1 MPPPS
6 SPRLGVRGHLVALA
20 GFVCLAVAYSWPLPL
35 HLRDGLPGPVSGDT
49 GVYLWNLWVFRH
61 AIVSHGA
68 TPFFT
73 AEVFSLSPAL
83 PLALQNYTT
92 LADVVAFPLLPRLG
106 LVATFNVLL
115 IGSGVASAYAMFL
128 CARRLTG
135 DTAAGWVAG
144 LVFGFCPFMSARGME
159 HFSLVQAAP
168 LPLFVMCF
176 ERLQFRPT
184 TAAAAGTGVVLAC
197 AFLCDPYYAVYCL
210 LMALF
215 SIGNSAVLIRHS
227 DPACR
232 PRFRLLALDIALVCL
247 AGLIAGMAI
256 SGGGQ
261 FEIFSLRIG
270 LTRLYTPVLIFT
282 VLVVVRAWL
291 AVRHRVAWVWPS
303 AIPAGRTLAA
313 AALGAVVMLTPVLSA
328 LLGASAER
336 EWARPTVFWRSSP
349 PGLDLF
355 ALFVPNPLHPWFGRY
370 FAEGARLMPG
380 GFVENIA
387 SIPWTLTLVLLLA
400 STGAARALPRYWVV
414 FTVAAASLALG
425 PFVRIGGVMTY
436 VPTPWALL
444 RYLPVIGAARMPQR
458 MAAVMMLGLALLLA
472 FALRAIRERLAA
484 RSPGRRWRLDAVTA
498 LVAAGLVWEMLPAP
512 RVLYSPEVPAVNRLI
527 AADPRPIRVLNLPF
541 GLRDGM
547 SSHGNAS
554 ASAQYF
560 QTVHEK
566 QLLGGYVSRL
576 PRRSVSR
583 YRRLRVTRVLMAL
596 SEGRE
601 VPAWRAE
608 AAIEQARAQAA
619 VLNVGYVVVDT
630 RVTSAELLAFTSA
643 AFDLTFV
650 ASDGAYALYRTPLAS
665 PPP

>member
-1 MPPPS
+1 MPLAPVPPLS
-6 SPRLGVRGHLVALA
+6 VRAHLLALA
-20 GFVCLAVAYSWPLPL
+20 GFACVATAYAWPLPL
-35 HLRDGLPGPVSGDT
+35 HLSESLPGPVSGDT

-61 AIVSHGA
+61 AIVSHGS

-73 AEVFSLSPAL
+73 AEVFSLSPAV

-92 LADVVAFPLLPRLG
+92 LANVLAFPLLPHLG
-106 LVATFNVLL
+106 LVATFNLLL

-128 CARRLTG
+128 CARSLAG
-135 DTAAGWVAG
+135 DAAAAWVAA
-144 LVFGFCPFMSARGME
+144 LAFGFSPFMSARGME

-168 LPLFVMCF
+168 LPLFVMLF
-176 ERLQFRPT
+176 ERLQLRPT
-184 TAAAAGTGVVLAC
+184 TAGAAGSGAVLAC
-197 AFLCDPYYAVYCL
+197 AFLCDPYYGVYCL

-215 SIGNSAVLIRHS
+215 AVAHSAVLIRHS
-227 DPACR
+227 SLTCHPRSR
-232 PRFRLLALDIALVCL
+232 PLALDIVLVCL

-261 FEIFSLRIG
+261 VEIFSVRLG
-270 LTRLYTPVLIFT
+270 LTKLYTPVLVFT
-282 VLVVVRAWL
+282 VLAGVRVWL
-291 AVRHRVAWVWPS
+291 TLRRRVAWVWPS
-303 AIPAGRTLAA
+303 AVPTGRTLAT
-313 AALGAVVMLTPVLSA
+313 AALAGAVLLTPVLSA
-328 LLGASAER
+328 LVDASAER
-336 EWARPTVFWRSSP
+336 EWMRPTVFWRSSP

-370 FAEGARLMPG
+370 FVDGARLMSG

-400 STGAARALPRYWVV
+400 SAGAARTLPRYWMI
-414 FTVAAASLALG
+414 FTLSAGSLALG
-425 PFVRIGGVMTY
+425 PFIRIGGVMTY

-444 RYLPVIGAARMPQR
+444 RYVPVIGAARMPQR
-458 MAAVMMLGLALLLA
+458 MVAVVMLGLALLLA
-472 FALRAIRERLAA
+472 FGLRALRERLASA
-484 RSPGRRWRLDAVTA
+484 PGGRWRGHAVTV
-498 LVAAGLVWEMLPAP
+498 LVAAALLWEMLPAP
-512 RVLYSPEVPAVNRLI
+512 RVLYSAEVPAVNRII
-527 AADPRPIRVLNLPF
+527 AADPRPVHVLNLPF
-541 GLRDGM
+541 GLRDGL
-547 SSHGNAS
+547 SSQGNAN

-576 PRRSVSR
+576 PRRSIRR

-596 SEGRE
+596 SEGRD
-601 VPAWRAE
+601 VPAWRIR

-619 VLNVGYVVVDT
+619 LLNVGYVVVDT
-630 RVTSAELLAFTSA
+630 RLTSSELLAFTSA

-650 ASDGAYALYRTPLAS
+650 ASDGPYTLYRTPLAT